1 MGKLTK
7 ERMKIMEEIGEDGLF
22 EMILSGKTVRSINA
36 ELGVGWRAFY
46 KWLDIEEG
54 RRDRYNET
62 LQQAGHMYA
71 ARAVDTAQNATPESV
86 NVARLQVDT
95 DKWIASK
102 LNSTYDVRQR
112 ETTVTLKVED
122 LHAQAAALFAH
133 EVEHEVLEID
143 SDGNVVDESA
153 VDGDHGDDDV

>member
-7 ERMKIMEEIGEDGLF
+7 ERMKMMDEVGEDELF
-22 EMILSGKTVRSINA
+22 ERILSGQTVRSINA
-36 ELGVGWRAFY
+36 ELGIGWRAFY
-46 KWLDIEEG
+46 KWLDAVDG
-54 RRDRYNET
+54 RRERYEDT
-62 LQQAGHMYA
+62 LQQAGHAYA
-71 ARAVDTAQNATPESV
+71 ARAVDTAQNATSENV

-112 ETTVTLKVED
+112 ETTVTLRVED

-133 EVEHEVLEID
+133 EVEHEMLDMDE
-143 SDGNVVDESA
+143 DGNILDVET
-153 VDGDHGDDDV
+153 GEREDD

>member
-7 ERMKIMEEIGEDGLF
+7 ERMKMMDEVGEDELF
-22 EMILSGKTVRSINA
+22 ERILSGQTVRSINA
-36 ELGVGWRAFY
+36 ELGIGWRAFY
-46 KWLDIEEG
+46 KWLDAVDG
-54 RRDRYNET
+54 RRERYEDT
-62 LQQAGHMYA
+62 LQQAGHAYA
-71 ARAVDTAQNATPESV
+71 ARAVDTAQNATSENV

-112 ETTVTLKVED
+112 ETTVTLRVED

-133 EVEHEVLEID
+133 EVEHEMLDMDE
-143 SDGNVVDESA
+143 DGNILDVEPSERE
-153 VDGDHGDDDV
+153 DD

>member
-7 ERMKIMEEIGEDGLF
+7 ERMKMMDEVGEDELF
-22 EMILSGKTVRSINA
+22 ERILSGQTVRSINA
-36 ELGVGWRAFY
+36 ELGIGWRAFY
-46 KWLDIEEG
+46 KWLDAVDG
-54 RRDRYNET
+54 RRERYEDT
-62 LQQAGHMYA
+62 LQQAGHAYA
-71 ARAVDTAQNATPESV
+71 ARAVDTAQNATSENV

-112 ETTVTLKVED
+112 ETTVTLRVED

-133 EVEHEVLEID
+133 EVEHEMLDMDE
-143 SDGNVVDESA
+143 DGNILDAETSERE
-153 VDGDHGDDDV
+153 DD

>member
-153 VDGDHGDDDV
+153 ADGDHGDDDV

>member
-7 ERMKIMEEIGEDGLF
+7 ERMKMMDEVGEDELF
-22 EMILSGKTVRSINA
+22 ERILSGQTVRSINA
-36 ELGVGWRAFY
+36 ELGIGWRAFY
-46 KWLDIEEG
+46 KWLDAVDG
-54 RRDRYNET
+54 RRERYEDT
-62 LQQAGHMYA
+62 LQQAGHAYA
-71 ARAVDTAQNATPESV
+71 ARAVDTAQNATSENV

-133 EVEHEVLEID
+133 EVEHEMLDMDE
-143 SDGNVVDESA
+143 DGNILDVDAGERE
-153 VDGDHGDDDV
+153 DD

>member
-7 ERMKIMEEIGEDGLF
+7 ERMKMMDEVGEDELF
-22 EMILSGKTVRSINA
+22 ERILSGQTVRSINA
-36 ELGVGWRAFY
+36 ELGIGWRAFY
-46 KWLDIEEG
+46 KWLDAVDG
-54 RRDRYNET
+54 RRERYEDT
-62 LQQAGHMYA
+62 LQQAGHAYA
-71 ARAVDTAQNATPESV
+71 ARAVDTAQNATSENV

-112 ETTVTLKVED
+112 ETTVTLRVED

-133 EVEHEVLEID
+133 EVEHEMLD
-143 SDGNVVDESA
+143 MDGDGNILDVEQSERE
-153 VDGDHGDDDV
+153 DD

>member
-36 ELGVGWRAFY
+36 DLGVGWRAFY

-133 EVEHEVLEID
+133 EVEHEVLEMD

-153 VDGDHGDDDV
+153 VDGGHGDDDV

>member
-7 ERMKIMEEIGEDGLF
+7 ERMKMMDEVGEDELF
-22 EMILSGKTVRSINA
+22 ERILSGQTVRSINA
-36 ELGVGWRAFY
+36 ELGIGWRAFY
-46 KWLDIEEG
+46 KWLDAVDG
-54 RRDRYNET
+54 RRERYEDT
-62 LQQAGHMYA
+62 LQQAGHAYA
-71 ARAVDTAQNATPESV
+71 ARAVDTAQNATSENV

-122 LHAQAAALFAH
+122 LHAEAAALFAH
-133 EVEHEVLEID
+133 EVEHEMLDMDE
-143 SDGNVVDESA
+143 DGNILEAEASERE
-153 VDGDHGDDDV
+153 DD